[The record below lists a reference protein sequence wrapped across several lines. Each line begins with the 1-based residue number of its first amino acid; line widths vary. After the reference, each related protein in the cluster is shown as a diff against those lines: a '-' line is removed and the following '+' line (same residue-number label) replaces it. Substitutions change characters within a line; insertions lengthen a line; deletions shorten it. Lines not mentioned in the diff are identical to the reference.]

1 MLDNVVALITHL
13 SDEELVCI
21 RRVFRWTIFV
31 SCLLTLVLTTYW
43 VDSVTRLYDILTQT
57 VSVRWGLVFV
67 QGTFY
72 TVAWSVMLCI
82 LSAFPYATNAV
93 WGVVQTE
100 THRRTTL
107 AAGDPIR
114 SSHDL
119 PLMVR
124 LTMASKSAM
133 AMGAAN
139 VKRDPTIVTG
149 GPFFS

>member
-31 SCLLTLVLTTYW
+31 LGLLTLVLTTYW
-43 VDSVTRLYDILTQT
+43 VDSVAHLYDILTQT

-67 QGTFY
+67 QATFY

-100 THRRTTL
+100 MHKRRTTV
-107 AAGDPIR
+107 GDPIR

-119 PLMVR
+119 PLLVR

-133 AMGAAN
+133 AG
-139 VKRDPTIVTG
+139 VKRQPIAAT